1 MRNGDGLMNRL
12 VPTRGG
18 ALRAVGALAWALGFA
33 AVGAMTA
40 CDQGKEGDRCNPDLS
55 HDECNSGLTC
65 QQPATCAE
73 NYCCPTPASS
83 SSNPYCNGAGCPPAD
98 TDGGDD
104 GGDAL
109 PE

>member
-1 MRNGDGLMNRL
+1 MKNGDGLMNRSIL
-12 VPTRGG
+12 AADGWG
-18 ALRAVGALAWALGFA
+18 LRAVDALVWALGFA
-33 AVGAMTA
+33 AIIWVAG

-83 SSNPYCNGAGCPPAD
+83 SSNPYCNGQGCPPAAD
-98 TDGGDD
+98 AGD
-104 GGDAL
+104 GDASS
-109 PE
+109 E

>member
-1 MRNGDGLMNRL
+1 MNRS
-12 VPTRGG
+12 VFATRGR
-18 ALRAVGALAWALGFA
+18 ALHPVGLFAWALGMA
-33 AVGAMTA
+33 AIVAVTG

-65 QQPATCAE
+65 QQPSTCAE

-83 SSNPYCNGAGCPPAD
+83 SSNPYCNGEGCPPAAD
-98 TDGGDD
+98 AGDD
-104 GGDAL
+104 AA

>member
-1 MRNGDGLMNRL
+1 MK
-12 VPTRGG
+12 TS
-18 ALRAVGALAWALGFA
+18 ALATRVRAPLRVHGLLSALGLVAVMA
-33 AVGAMTA
+33 ATG

-83 SSNPYCNGAGCPPAD
+83 SSNPYCNGAGCPAAAD
-98 TDGGDD
+98 DGGDD
-104 GGDAL
+104 AS